1 MRTLSKIILCSLFLA
16 QTTATW
22 AQSAS
27 DREAVTLVMQTFI
40 RSFEK
45 SDLEVL
51 RRITRADGSVLGY
64 SASRNQVVAQ
74 SIEAWTKGFTGKP
87 ADDEAQRKRSFEILD
102 VSATGAV
109 SKMLFDYPGWNG
121 VDYIAL
127 SKIDGKWMI
136 ISKSHSWNAKP
147 AATQ

>member
-1 MRTLSKIILCSLFLA
+1 MRTLSKIILGSICLA
-16 QTTATW
+16 HTTATW
-22 AQSAS
+22 AQSAG

-51 RRITRADGSVLGY
+51 RGITRADGSVVGY
-64 SASRNQVVAQ
+64 STRQNQVVSQ
-74 SIEAWTKGFTGKP
+74 SIESWSKGFTGKP

-136 ISKSHSWNAKP
+136 ISKSHSWKAKP